1 MVNGNYVLYGDRP
14 SSESEI
20 VDDHVHSRSND
31 RKNKRKANRTA
42 NELQHSLN
50 LAQLDNET
58 DSVKYEKKIK
68 EPRLL
73 RYVPTSEVEE
83 NFVTEKFE
91 TYDLKP
97 TEERPRRYAFT
108 KKAKNPADGSVNYA
122 YSRSSS
128 SCSSPNGN
136 LPTISEHG
144 EQYGTYRVRAM
155 PSPTVNDLI
164 AGYDTKLDKYFAK
177 PRDVK
182 PFSAKV
188 GYNGSHPDSLYR
200 VAADSGAGA
209 NKVTRVLRVLRWPV
223 ALVAVCI
230 ALAVFVYFLMPDNL
244 ESRVGDNGTYWE
256 PVVAGH
262 RPHFEGTRDQHNR
275 PENHDHGMKTSEID
289 FYAAENDKTDR
300 TTIVD
305 TTPATIPKRTLPIPP
320 VFPTHLTPEV
330 QYGNEK
336 ADTDSLRT
344 PKLLENADNVSST
357 VKPHI
362 TQKPEKP
369 LALYF
374 EDGSGATSTTTEVI
388 TRAETA
394 NDFTNIE
401 HKQITKTVEE
411 PPQKLH
417 PMAHKENVQ
426 KEFKSHSQAGHQ
438 VPVQYH
444 NQGVQN
450 APPDVQEFFVRRPNS
465 DDINFTSGHSKLF
478 GISIEDAEKMQSTT
492 QSSIYNTRVSPTLP
506 TWRDGDDTT
515 TKKYPSNIYSEV
527 QCRSTRLSLC
537 RGVLPYDL
545 AGTPAQI
552 GNVDITS
559 MMAQIDYLVA
569 ANCSDRVRHF
579 VCALLE
585 PECNPPPYPSK
596 KPCYS
601 LCKAVVDS
609 CEGQI
614 PSELIP
620 AFNCKQYAR
629 SNCVSAKTPCYP
641 REFACSDGSCIPR
654 DWICDG
660 TKDCALGEDEATC
673 IQCDQ
678 NEYRCS
684 SGGCILKRWLCD
696 GYSDCPDGE
705 DEHVDTCGTR
715 SDHAIGGAQE
725 VGNIHNV
732 ADTHEPG
739 EESAG
744 SAPAPAIRRPNRV
757 PIGQKSPGQ
766 RTGDESSKE
775 LLVTSDSNNAFKR
788 KNFTR
793 RPLPPRLSHYHRA
806 PHRGKDENNAMDTTT
821 ESILHKVVEK
831 KLAGAASQKT
841 IVENESIEDVNMGD
855 LGFFDEFEKEG
866 REPPQSPR
874 PIESSNQKPAQR
886 VLPVRYGVPPPGS
899 VVAMPVA
906 TQTTRLDKSA
916 NKLDRVID
924 GAALLRYH
932 NQGVQN
938 APPDVQEFFVRRP
951 NSDDINF
958 TSGHS
963 KLFGISIEDAEK
975 MQSTTQSSIYN
986 TRVSPT
992 LPTWRDGDDTTTKKY
1007 PSNIY
1012 SEVQCRS
1019 TRLSL
1024 CRGVLPYDLA
1034 GTPAQIGNVD
1044 ITSMM
1049 AQIDYLVAANCSDRV
1064 RHFVCALLEP
1074 ECNPPPYPSKKPCYS
1089 LCKAVVDSCEGQIP
1103 SELIPAFN
1111 CKQYARSNCVSA
1123 KTPCYPREFACSD
1136 GSCIPRDWICDGT
1149 KDCALGEDEA
1159 TCIQC
1164 DQNEYRCSSGGC
1176 ILKRWLCD
1184 GYSDCPDGEDEHVDT
1199 CGTRSDHAIGGA
1211 QEVGNIHN
1219 VADTHEPGEES
1230 AGSAPAPAIRRPNR
1244 VPIGQKSPGQRT
1256 GDESSKELLV
1266 TSDSNNAFKR
1276 KNFTRRPLPPR
1287 LSHYHRAPHRGKD
1300 ENNAMDTTTE
1310 SILHK
1315 VVEKKLAGA
1324 ASQKTIVE
1332 NESIE
1337 DVNMGDLGF
1346 FDEFEKEGRE
1356 PPQSPRPIESSNQKP
1371 AQRVL
1376 PVRYGVPPP
1385 GSVVAMPVATQTT
1398 RLDKSANKLDRV
1410 IDGAALLRKAQAEQA
1425 ADAAEDP
1432 GNETFVYVDKDDT
1445 PPAPANNRNRNSGA
1459 NAGGPM
1465 AAAVDGE
1472 KVALADAAMAPGAA
1486 YGKDGPGWSRAH
1498 ASPCPSGELRCVDG
1512 RCITLSQLCDGT
1524 IDCSDHA
1531 DEDNCYT

>member
-20 VDDHVHSRSND
+20 VDDHVHSRAND

-182 PFSAKV
+182 PFSAK
-188 GYNGSHPDSLYR
+188 GSHPDSLYR
-200 VAADSGAGA
+200 VPAESGAGA
-209 NKVTRVLRVLRWPV
+209 NKVTRVLRMLRWPV

-244 ESRVGDNGTYWE
+244 EPRVGENGTYWE
-256 PVVAGH
+256 PIVAGH
-262 RPHFEGTRDQHNR
+262 RPHFTGTRDQHNR
-275 PENHDHGMKTSEID
+275 PDKNEHGTKTSEID
-289 FYAAENDKTDR
+289 FYAAENDKNFDR
-300 TTIVD
+300 TTVV
-305 TTPATIPKRTLPIPP
+305 TSTRPIPKRTPPIPP

-336 ADTDSLRT
+336 ADTDILRT
-344 PKLLENADNVSST
+344 PKLLEDADNVSST

-369 LALYF
+369 LAIYF
-374 EDGSGATSTTTEVI
+374 KDGSGAITTTTEVI
-388 TRAETA
+388 TRAETV

-401 HKQITKTVEE
+401 RKQKTKIVEE
-411 PPQKLH
+411 EPLQLH
-417 PMAHKENVQ
+417 PVLHKDHVPR
-426 KEFKSHSQAGHQ
+426 EFKSHVQEDHQ
-438 VPVQYH
+438 KPLRPLKFRA
-444 NQGVQN
+444 QN
-450 APPDVQEFFVRRPNS
+450 APPDMQEFYVRHPS
-465 DDINFTSGHSKLF
+465 ADDINFTSGHSKLF
-478 GISIEDAEKMQSTT
+478 GISIEDAEKMKSTT
-492 QSSIYNTRVSPTLP
+492 QSSLYNTRVSPTLP

-545 AGTPAQI
+545 AGTPAKI
-552 GNVDITS
+552 GHTDITS
-559 MMAQIDYLVA
+559 LMPQIDYLVA

-585 PECNPPPYPSK
+585 PECNPPPYPPK

-601 LCKAVVDS
+601 LCKAVVDT

-620 AFNCKQYAR
+620 AFNCKQYGR
-629 SNCVSAKTPCYP
+629 TNCVAAKTPCYP
-641 REFACSDGSCIPR
+641 REFACSDGSCVPR

-660 TKDCALGEDEATC
+660 TKDCALGEDETTC

-678 NEYRCS
+678 NEYRCG

-705 DEHVDTCGTR
+705 DEHVDTCGAH
-715 SDHAIGGAQE
+715 SHHAIDGAHE
-725 VGNIHNV
+725 VGNVHGV
-732 ADTHEPG
+732 DAHEPG

-757 PIGQKSPGQ
+757 PVGKKNPRQ
-766 RTGDESSKE
+766 RAGDESSKE
-775 LLVTSDSNNAFKR
+775 LLVTSDSNNSYKR

-806 PHRGKDENNAMDTTT
+806 PHSGNEQDNTKDATT
-821 ESILHKVVEK
+821 ETIILKAEEK
-831 KLAGAASQKT
+831 KLVGDKASQKT
-841 IVENESIEDVNMGD
+841 VSDNESIEDVNMGD

-866 REPPQSPR
+866 KEPSQNPPD
-874 PIESSNQKPAQR
+874 QKSAQR
-886 VLPVRYGVPPPGS
+886 MVPTRFGVPPPSS
-899 VVAMPVA
+899 VALPAA
-906 TQTTRLDKSA
+906 TQTTRLDKS
-916 NKLDRVID
+916 
-924 GAALLRYH
+924 
-932 NQGVQN
+932 
-938 APPDVQEFFVRRP
+938 
-951 NSDDINF
+951 
-958 TSGHS
+958 
-963 KLFGISIEDAEK
+963 
-975 MQSTTQSSIYN
+975 
-986 TRVSPT
+986 
-992 LPTWRDGDDTTTKKY
+992 
-1007 PSNIY
+1007 
-1012 SEVQCRS
+1012 
-1019 TRLSL
+1019 
-1024 CRGVLPYDLA
+1024 
-1034 GTPAQIGNVD
+1034 
-1044 ITSMM
+1044 
-1049 AQIDYLVAANCSDRV
+1049 
-1064 RHFVCALLEP
+1064 
-1074 ECNPPPYPSKKPCYS
+1074 
-1089 LCKAVVDSCEGQIP
+1089 
-1103 SELIPAFN
+1103 
-1111 CKQYARSNCVSA
+1111 
-1123 KTPCYPREFACSD
+1123 
-1136 GSCIPRDWICDGT
+1136 
-1149 KDCALGEDEA
+1149 
-1159 TCIQC
+1159 
-1164 DQNEYRCSSGGC
+1164 
-1176 ILKRWLCD
+1176 
-1184 GYSDCPDGEDEHVDT
+1184 
-1199 CGTRSDHAIGGA
+1199 
-1211 QEVGNIHN
+1211 
-1219 VADTHEPGEES
+1219 TH
-1230 AGSAPAPAIRRPNR
+1230 
-1244 VPIGQKSPGQRT
+1244 
-1256 GDESSKELLV
+1256 
-1266 TSDSNNAFKR
+1266 
-1276 KNFTRRPLPPR
+1276 
-1287 LSHYHRAPHRGKD
+1287 
-1300 ENNAMDTTTE
+1300 
-1310 SILHK
+1310 
-1315 VVEKKLAGA
+1315 
-1324 ASQKTIVE
+1324 
-1332 NESIE
+1332 
-1337 DVNMGDLGF
+1337 
-1346 FDEFEKEGRE
+1346 
-1356 PPQSPRPIESSNQKP
+1356 
-1371 AQRVL
+1371 
-1376 PVRYGVPPP
+1376 
-1385 GSVVAMPVATQTT
+1385 
-1398 RLDKSANKLDRV
+1398 KLDRV
-1410 IDGAALLRKAQAEQA
+1410 IDGAALLRKAVAEQA
-1425 ADAAEDP
+1425 AEAAEEQ
-1432 GNETFVYVDKDDT
+1432 GNETFAYVDKDDV
-1445 PPAPANNRNRNSGA
+1445 
-1459 NAGGPM
+1459 
-1465 AAAVDGE
+1465 AAAPHKSDMGAVAITPGAATDDAE
-1472 KVALADAAMAPGAA
+1472 KVALAEGPAPGPGAV
-1486 YGKDGPGWSRAH
+1486 YGKDAQWSRAH